1 MRLHK
6 RVAALEGVGEPVPL
20 CVVFS
25 HCGEHADDVLGRHV
39 RSDECS
45 GGEHIVVRF
54 VSAAPQRSGSSLGA
68 C

>member
-6 RVAALEGVGEPVPL
+6 RVAALEGHPEAAPL

-25 HCGEHADDVLGRHV
+25 HCGENADDVLGRHV

-45 GGEHIVVRF
+45 VGEHKVVRF
-54 VSAAPQRSGSSLGA
+54 VAPALVADAR
-68 C
+68 